1 MAHEFIEITNAFENN
16 LKNISVKI
24 PKKVVTVFT
33 GVSGSGKSS
42 LCLDTI
48 AAESRRELNETFPSF
63 VQQYLP
69 KYGRPE
75 VERIANLPVTIVIDQ
90 KKPAANTRSTV
101 GTYTDIYSILRL
113 LFSRVGRPFIGYSD
127 VFSFNHPAGKCPRCD
142 GLGIVN
148 DLDIHKLVDFNK
160 SLNDEDT
167 IHFPTFGLGLW
178 RWKRYAYSGLF
189 DLDKKIRDYSPEEL
203 ELFLHSPQIRL
214 KNPPANWPKSAKF
227 EGIYPRMYRSI
238 ITTKEGKRFRHIL
251 DKMVSS
257 YECPDCRG
265 SRVNEKVRSCL
276 INGKNIA
283 DVTAMAIPEAM
294 EFVASISD
302 PMAADIKRELG
313 RRLGAL
319 VQIGLGYLSLS
330 RGTGTLSGGEA
341 QRIKIAKYI
350 NSALTDMAY
359 VLDEPS
365 VGLHPKDISLL
376 KDSLCALRDHG
387 NTVLIVEHHRE
398 VIKLA
403 DHIVDMGPGAG
414 SAGGRIIFEGGY
426 EELLASDTIT
436 GRLLKKKSPLKENL
450 RRPTGWF
457 TLGPTCLLYTSP
469 SPRD

>member
-265 SRVNEKVRSCL
+265 SRVNEKVRASS
-276 INGKNIA
+276 GA
-283 DVTAMAIPEAM
+283 ASARSFRSASAI
-294 EFVASISD
+294 FRSR
-302 PMAADIKRELG
+302 AAPAPFPAARHSG
-313 RRLGAL
+313 SRSPNTSTRR
-319 VQIGLGYLSLS
+319 
-330 RGTGTLSGGEA
+330 
-341 QRIKIAKYI
+341 
-350 NSALTDMAY
+350 
-359 VLDEPS
+359 
-365 VGLHPKDISLL
+365 
-376 KDSLCALRDHG
+376 
-387 NTVLIVEHHRE
+387 
-398 VIKLA
+398 
-403 DHIVDMGPGAG
+403 
-414 SAGGRIIFEGGY
+414 
-426 EELLASDTIT
+426 
-436 GRLLKKKSPLKENL
+436 
-450 RRPTGWF
+450 
-457 TLGPTCLLYTSP
+457 
-469 SPRD
+469 